1 MANGH
6 TWWKWEPG
14 IKADRM
20 LFSCCFWKE
29 WLLFQQ
35 RKELRL
41 HGAMQQVWPGCAGEK
56 LSTWR
61 EGLALGVG
69 FINHCIHSFNMKTGK
84 KKGGGEWGD
93 PHFIYSLSEKRKKEM
108 SSRLASMSSWPE
120 SNPASKGIADSTG
133 TAKAQ
138 PCAVTPR
145 GARDSSGTAA
155 GHTGA
160 VLGRGANSLF
170 VQKQKVKNTR
180 VGKHPAWKHL
190 SGDVITPV
198 VPCSFGIILSFSLSC
213 IC

>member
-84 KKGGGEWGD
+84 KKGGGGSGET
-93 PHFIYSLSEKRKKEM
+93 HISFILYLKSSKRRWAADWLQCQADLSQIQPAKELLTAQGQQ
-108 SSRLASMSSWPE
+108 RLSPALWPR
-120 SNPASKGIADSTG
+120 GVHG
-133 TAKAQ
+133 TAVALLL
-138 PCAVTPR
+138 
-145 GARDSSGTAA
+145 GTQ
-155 GHTGA
+155 
-160 VLGRGANSLF
+160 VLCLAEVPTLYLF
-170 VQKQKVKNTR
+170 KNR
-180 VGKHPAWKHL
+180 KWK
-190 SGDVITPV
+190 
-198 VPCSFGIILSFSLSC
+198 ILVLESILLGS
-213 IC
+213 I